1 MKMKMLLYQMH
12 ILLSAFSLGFKV
24 TTVDNLDVFGLD
36 LKEFAHE
43 IQIAIQCSC
52 TVSQSSSNKM
62 QVVIQGNQIAFVAD
76 LLTGKIPFI
85 LCQQALHLMR
95 ISRLTILIIY
105 MYINYFFFFQEN
117 IEFQKNTSKVQ
128 KRHQKEKENNC
139 DTLLVNYL
147 F

>member
-1 MKMKMLLYQMH
+1 MKMKMLLCQKCH
-12 ILLSAFSLGFKV
+12 VLSAFSLGFKV

-95 ISRLTILIIY
+95 ISRLLS
-105 MYINYFFFFQEN
+105 NYF
-117 IEFQKNTSKVQ
+117 
-128 KRHQKEKENNC
+128 
-139 DTLLVNYL
+139 NYL
-147 F
+147 HVYQLFFLFLGKYRIPKKYIKGLEKAPKGKRK

>member
-1 MKMKMLLYQMH
+1 MKMKMLLYQLR

-95 ISRLTILIIY
+95 ISRLTTCILIIY
-105 MYINYFFFFQEN
+105 MYINYFFLFLGKYR
-117 IEFQKNTSKVQ
+117 IPKKYI
-128 KRHQKEKENNC
+128 KGLEKAPKGK
-139 DTLLVNYL
+139 
-147 F
+147 

>member
-1 MKMKMLLYQMH
+1 MKMKMPLYQMR

-76 LLTGKIPFI
+76 LLTGKILFI

-95 ISRLTILIIY
+95 IFRLTILIIY
-105 MYINYFFFFQEN
+105 MYINYFFLFLGKYRIPKKYIKGLE
-117 IEFQKNTSKVQ
+117 KAPKG
-128 KRHQKEKENNC
+128 KRK
-139 DTLLVNYL
+139 
-147 F
+147 

>member
-1 MKMKMLLYQMH
+1 M
-12 ILLSAFSLGFKV
+12 

-76 LLTGKIPFI
+76 LLTGKFFSFFANMHCI
-85 LCQQALHLMR
+85 LWECL
-95 ISRLTILIIY
+95 
-105 MYINYFFFFQEN
+105 E
-117 IEFQKNTSKVQ
+117 
-128 KRHQKEKENNC
+128 
-139 DTLLVNYL
+139 
-147 F
+147 

>member
-1 MKMKMLLYQMH
+1 MKMKMPLYQMR

-105 MYINYFFFFQEN
+105 MYINYFFLFLGKYRIPKKYIKGLE
-117 IEFQKNTSKVQ
+117 KAPKG
-128 KRHQKEKENNC
+128 KRK
-139 DTLLVNYL
+139 
-147 F
+147 

>member
-1 MKMKMLLYQMH
+1 MKMKMLLYQMR
-12 ILLSAFSLGFKV
+12 ILLSAFSVGFKV

-76 LLTGKIPFI
+76 LLTGNFLSLFANRYCI
-85 LCQQALHLMR
+85 L
-95 ISRLTILIIY
+95 
-105 MYINYFFFFQEN
+105 
-117 IEFQKNTSKVQ
+117 
-128 KRHQKEKENNC
+128 
-139 DTLLVNYL
+139 
-147 F
+147 

>member
-1 MKMKMLLYQMH
+1 MKMKMLLYQMR

-76 LLTGKIPFI
+76 LLTGK
-85 LCQQALHLMR
+85 QALHLMR
-95 ISRLTILIIY
+95 ISRLAILIIY

-117 IEFQKNTSKVQ
+117 IEFPKNTSKVQ

>member
-1 MKMKMLLYQMH
+1 MKMKMPLYQMR

-95 ISRLTILIIY
+95 ISRLTLLIIY
-105 MYINYFFFFQEN
+105 MYINYFFLFLGKYRIPKKYIKGLE
-117 IEFQKNTSKVQ
+117 KAPKG
-128 KRHQKEKENNC
+128 KRK
-139 DTLLVNYL
+139 
-147 F
+147 

>member
-1 MKMKMLLYQMH
+1 MKMKMLLYQLR
-12 ILLSAFSLGFKV
+12 ILLSAFSVGFKV

-76 LLTGKIPFI
+76 LLTGKILFN

-105 MYINYFFFFQEN
+105 IYINYFFFFQEN

-128 KRHQKEKENNC
+128 KRHQKENENK
-139 DTLLVNYL
+139 L
-147 F
+147 